1 MSLEQLSHTSKQDN
15 AQEMCQ
21 EETEA
26 SFEWND
32 TDQIGDNLNIK
43 VSNYSNRLKPIKI
56 ISVNTE
62 SLSIYHLSF
71 VYLNE

>member
-1 MSLEQLSHTSKQDN
+1 
-15 AQEMCQ
+15 MCQ

-71 VYLNE
+71 IYLNEWVISVVKNGIFT